1 MMVFRTGLTSVMHC
15 RYFTEGVV
23 DPIAVVAG
31 LVQTGLYLDFF
42 YVYFTKCVSN
52 FIFRAPCSPRVHTF
66 VSVPLHDHMYSYR
79 CRVLQ
84 GQKFELPA

>member
-1 MMVFRTGLTSVMHC
+1 MCDVVHVGAVLDTTPIRCC
-15 RYFTEGVV
+15 RYVTEDVV

-42 YVYFTKCVSN
+42 YVYFTKCVS
-52 FIFRAPCSPRVHTF
+52 AL
-66 VSVPLHDHMYSYR
+66 PLSTCTHGVALVVY
-79 CRVLQ
+79 RVLQ